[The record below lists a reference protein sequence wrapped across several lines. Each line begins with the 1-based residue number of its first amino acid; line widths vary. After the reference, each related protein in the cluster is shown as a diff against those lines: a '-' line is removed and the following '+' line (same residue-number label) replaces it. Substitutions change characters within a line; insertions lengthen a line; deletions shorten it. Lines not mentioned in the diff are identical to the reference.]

1 MGTFYNYFRLSQIL
15 KQPNEHPMD
24 PKVAVVTGGIKG
36 TGREIVKQFLAQGMH
51 VITNFRKDAETAKKF
66 KNEICRGS
74 IHDAQVHVMQAD
86 VGDVEQLGK
95 LFDFVKTEYG
105 HLDYFVANA
114 AATAF
119 KPLLDIKPHHI
130 EKTFAITVTGFV
142 VGCQRSAELMQGRN
156 GKIVAI
162 SGYDT
167 HTYLPRHGVLGA
179 AKSAMETLVKYFAV
193 ELAPLKINV
202 NAVNPGFLATTST
215 QIYMGEMY
223 EKIKQANLNITP
235 RGRVT
240 GGKEI
245 ADVVMFLCSEA
256 ADWVCGQTI
265 RADGG
270 LSHIQPLELL

>member
-1 MGTFYNYFRLSQIL
+1 MER
-15 KQPNEHPMD
+15 
-24 PKVAVVTGGIKG
+24 KVAVVTGGTKG
-36 TGREIVKQFLAQGMH
+36 AGRAIVEQFVARG
-51 VITNFRKDAETAKKF
+51 VDVVTNFRKDEETAERFRKEMASGK
-66 KNEICRGS
+66 
-74 IHDAQVHVMQAD
+74 AQVHVIKAD
-86 VGDVEQLGK
+86 MGSVDEVNG
-95 LFDFVKTEYG
+95 LFDFVKKTYG

-142 VGCQRSAELMQGRN
+142 VACQRSAELMQNRK

-167 HTYLPRHGVLGA
+167 HTFLPRHGVLGA
-179 AKSAMETLVKYFAV
+179 AKSALETLVKYFAV
-193 ELAPLKINV
+193 ELAPIGINV

-215 QIYMGEMY
+215 KIYMGEFY
-223 EKIKQANLNITP
+223 DDIKNLNEQITP

-240 GGKEI
+240 EGKEI

-256 ADWVCGQTI
+256 ADWICGQTI

-270 LSHIQPLELL
+270 LSHIQPMALPNR

>member
-1 MGTFYNYFRLSQIL
+1 MSI
-15 KQPNEHPMD
+15 
-24 PKVAVVTGGIKG
+24 KVAVVTGGTKG
-36 TGREIVKQFLAQGMH
+36 TGKAIVKQFVARGVH
-51 VITNFRKDAETAKKF
+51 VVTNFRKDEETAEKF
-66 KNEICRGS
+66 REEMKTRVGAGLTPP
-74 IHDAQVHVMQAD
+74 DVHVIKAD
-86 VGDVEQLGK
+86 MGSVDQVNV
-95 LFDFVKTEYG
+95 LFDFVKKTYG

-142 VGCQRSAELMQGRN
+142 VGCQRSAELMQNRK

-167 HTYLPRHGVLGA
+167 HTFLPRHGVLGA
-179 AKSAMETLVKYFAV
+179 AKSALETLVKYFAV
-193 ELAPLKINV
+193 ELAPLGINV

-215 QIYMGEMY
+215 QIYMGEFY
-223 EKIKQANLNITP
+223 DEIKNLNEQITP

-240 GGKEI
+240 EGKEI
-245 ADVVMFLCSEA
+245 ADVVMFLCSDE
-256 ADWVCGQTI
+256 ADWICGQTI

-270 LSHIQPLELL
+270 LSHIQPMALPAK

>member
-1 MGTFYNYFRLSQIL
+1 MIPQ
-15 KQPNEHPMD
+15 
-24 PKVAVVTGGIKG
+24 VAVVTGGIKG
-36 TGREIVKQFLAQGMH
+36 TGREIVKQLIDRGVH
-51 VITNFRKDAETAKKF
+51 IVTNYRKDKAGAEAFRKEMQSA
-66 KNEICRGS
+66 GVP
-74 IHDAQVHVMQAD
+74 VHVLQAD
-86 VGDVEQLGK
+86 MGDVVQVNQ
-95 LFDFVKTEYG
+95 LFDFVKETYG
-105 HLDYFVANA
+105 HLTYFVANA

-119 KPLLDIKPHHI
+119 KPLLEIEPHHI
-130 EKTFAITVTGFV
+130 EKTFAITVTGFT
-142 VGCQRSAELMQGRN
+142 VGCQRAAQLMKGQN

-193 ELAPLKINV
+193 ELAPLNINV

-215 QIYMGEMY
+215 QIYMGKDY
-223 EKIKQANLNITP
+223 ERIKAINEQMTP

-245 ADVVMFLCSEA
+245 ADVVLFLCSDA
-256 ADWVCGQTI
+256 ANWICGQTI

-270 LSHIQPLELL
+270 LSHIQPLANPET